1 MNNRILYILILVINC
16 FASAIS
22 QVLLKK
28 AAQKNY
34 DLFIKQYLNTYVVFG
49 YLIFFIVVIVNIFL
63 LKVLPLVILNPIGE
77 ALPIILSFISGKIFF
92 AEKFTLKKILGMI
105 FILFGIVFII
115 I

>member
-1 MNNRILYILILVINC
+1 MNDRILYILILIINC

-22 QVLLKK
+22 QILLKK

-34 DLFIKQYLNTYVVFG
+34 DSFINQYLNIYVVFG
-49 YLIFFIVVIVNIFL
+49 HSIFFIVVVVNIYL
-63 LKVLPLVILNPIGE
+63 LKVLPLIILNPIGE
-77 ALPIILSFISGKIFF
+77 ALPIILSFISGKVFF

-105 FILFGIVFII
+105 FVLLGIVFII